1 MSSSLLIRIQSLRE
15 YLRSIVWRG
24 LILIIILACGLGA
37 MFMGVGF
44 SERPGVSD
52 AGLLTKIYYMLGLF
66 VLGGL
71 DLGTPDGGPEL
82 ASGMMWF
89 TYFAAP
95 ALTMASLVEGVL
107 RAVAPTRWRLRRL
120 RGHIIVA
127 GCGRMGRL
135 YLKRLRESRPHK
147 PVIMVDLRPDHP
159 SAPEIRD
166 VYRAQFLAGD
176 IRDEVLLDAL
186 RLEHAERVFLFA
198 GDDFVNL
205 DAAAKILA
213 KAPALAK
220 RMVVHV
226 ANLHFLRMI
235 ADTRVARECKIVNKY
250 HIAASQ
256 LVRTVLLEHFR
267 QTEPRDIVVLA
278 GFGRFGQTVL
288 DELQR
293 AARDKFDRVVVIDTR
308 AEEGAAVFAQQIGF
322 ADFFELQIVE
332 GDLRDPRVWGRVEG
346 IRESE
351 PVFIIGSGD
360 DGTNLSTALWVKSA
374 FPNAN
379 VMVRNFY
386 LSSFA
391 EEVSREGNIATFGVA
406 DLVANSMPDEWFG
419 RHWLRSRRKQRRRP
433 QGGAWRA

>member
-1 MSSSLLIRIQSLRE
+1 MTSSLLIRIRGLRGH
-15 YLRSIVWRG
+15 LRGILWRS
-24 LILIIILACGLGA
+24 LILIAILACGLGA

-44 SERPGVSD
+44 SERPNAFD
-52 AGLLTKIYYMLGLF
+52 AGVLTKIYYMLGLF

-71 DLGTPDGGPEL
+71 DLGTPTGGSGL
-82 ASGMMWF
+82 ARGMMWF

-95 ALTMASLVEGVL
+95 ALTTASLIEGVL

-135 YLKRLRESRPHK
+135 YLKRLRESRTHK
-147 PVIMVDLRPDHP
+147 PVVMVDLRPDHP
-159 SAPEIRD
+159 SVSEIRD
-166 VYRAQFLAGD
+166 VYRAYFVAGD
-176 IRDEVLLDAL
+176 IRDEGLLDAL
-186 RLEHAERVFLFA
+186 RLGHAERVFLFA

-205 DAAAKILA
+205 DAAARILA
-213 KAPALAK
+213 KAPSLAE
-220 RMVVHV
+220 RTVVHV

-235 ADTRVARECKIVNKY
+235 AETRVARECKIVNKY

-256 LVRTVLLEHFR
+256 LVRTALLDHFR
-267 QTEPRDIVVLA
+267 QTQPRDIVVLA

-293 AARDKFDRVVVIDTR
+293 AARDKFDRVVVIDSR
-308 AEEGAAVFAQQIGF
+308 AEEAAAVFAQQIGF

-332 GDLRDPRVWGRVEG
+332 GDLRDPRLWQRVEG

-374 FPNAN
+374 FPNAH
-379 VMVRNFY
+379 VMARNFS

-406 DLVANSMPDEWFG
+406 DLVGHSMPDEWFG
-419 RHWLRSRRKQRRRP
+419 RRRLRRRRRSSRH
-433 QGGAWRA
+433 GSKRA